1 MGATGDVITY
11 RELDERSNRLA
22 QLFRARGLA
31 PGDAVAIFMENNE
44 RFMEI
49 AWAAQRSGLYWTTV
63 NSHLTAPEVEYI
75 VNDCEARVFLSSKRL
90 GEVVAAMKP
99 DATPRVEHRLMVDD
113 VIDGWELVREGGGR
127 VPT

>member
-49 AWAAQRSGLYWTTV
+49 AWAAQRSGLYWTTI

-75 VNDCEARVFLSSKRL
+75 VDDCEARVFLSSKRL
-90 GEVVAAMKP
+90 GEVVAAIE
-99 DATPRVEHRLMVDD
+99 ARRHAARRAA
-113 VIDGWELVREGGGR
+113 G
-127 VPT
+127 

>member
-1 MGATGDVITY
+1 MPDHAALIMGSTGEVITF

-31 PGDAVAIFMENNE
+31 PGDGIAVFMENNV

-49 AWAAQRSGLYWTTV
+49 AWAAQRAGLYWTTI

-75 VNDCEARVFLSSKRL
+75 VADCDARVF
-90 GEVVAAMKP
+90 V
-99 DATPRVEHRLMVDD
+99 T
-113 VIDGWELVREGGGR
+113 
-127 VPT
+127 